1 VSERTHEDDADWFF
15 FDGGPGAPRY
25 GDDPTKHAVDHDTE
39 SFVREVLQNANDQ
52 RRSRDRR
59 VEVTFRIVELS
70 GADLESFLNS
80 LGWDDTLRERIAAVA
95 ESEHGR
101 GYERFLAR
109 FDGDDPKLRLVVI
122 EDRNTTGL
130 TGSWDED
137 SNYSALVRDEL
148 YSSKRDDTAGG
159 SYGLGKSVL
168 WTFSGASTVVFNSR
182 PEDAETADTPTSR
195 LIARTKLPTHRL
207 ASDGPEY
214 QGAGWFCRLKRTD
227 DGPRPSAVRGEPASR
242 LAEELHVSRAPGT
255 GTSVM
260 VVGFRDPTRDTRP
273 TIPELADE
281 FVEATVRYFWPAL
294 YAGDLHVEVETP
306 QEARTVTVDDIP
318 SVRPFVEC
326 YAARYDG
333 EGSLNAPG
341 DVAGLDVDID
351 LPPRSDGEP
360 TPDGSVR
367 LAARL
372 ASPADD
378 DTHLN
383 EVALFRGTGMVV
395 KYYDQSRVAFS
406 DRDFFGVLACGTAR
420 AEGESTDGDR
430 EIDRFLRF
438 AEPPEHDDWVSTENL
453 RNEYQRGFRTALDD
467 TFQQIRRGLRQLV
480 ARQNKGGA
488 LSDEVL
494 KKFPIHG
501 DGRRRTASP
510 TTLFEL
516 EGEARFNSSRWTFSG
531 SATPVVD
538 DPGDWTAEVSL
549 TRLGEDGAGRERIP
563 VDYVN
568 STGAT
573 TEVEDGVCRIVG
585 DGPGRVTFQGQ
596 SVQTGDPDGSED
608 TVGRVQMEVEASL
621 AIDRGDES

>member
-1 VSERTHEDDADWFF
+1 VSQQTDEGDAGWFF

-52 RRSRDRR
+52 RRSRDTR
-59 VEVTFRIVELS
+59 VEVTFRIVALS
-70 GADLESFLNS
+70 GADLEDFLQT
-80 LGWDDTLRERIAAVA
+80 LGWEDTLRDRIDAVA
-95 ESEHGR
+95 ESGRGR
-101 GYERFLAR
+101 GYERFLSR
-109 FDGDDPKLRLVVI
+109 LEGDDPELRLVVV

-130 TGSWDED
+130 NGSWDED

-168 WTFSGASTVVFNSR
+168 WTFSGASTVVFNSH
-182 PEDAETADTPTSR
+182 PEDAEGDDGQTPR

-207 ASDGPEY
+207 DPDGPEY
-214 QGAGWFCRLKRTD
+214 QGAGWLCRLERTE
-227 DGPRPSAVRGEPASR
+227 DGPRPNAVRGEPASR
-242 LAEELHVSRAPGT
+242 LVEGLHVSRAPGT
-255 GTSVM
+255 GTSAM

-273 TIPELADE
+273 SVVELADE

-294 YAGDLHVEVETP
+294 YADDLHVEVETP
-306 QEARTVTVDDIP
+306 QEARTVTVDDVP

-326 YAARYDG
+326 HAARYGG
-333 EGSLNAPG
+333 EGSLDAPG
-341 DVAGLDVDID
+341 DVAGLDLGVD
-351 LPPRSDGEP
+351 LPPRADGEP
-360 TPDGSVR
+360 TPDGPVR

-406 DRDFFGVLACGTAR
+406 DRDFFGTLACGTAR
-420 AEGESTDGDR
+420 PEGEPTDADR
-430 EIDRFLRF
+430 EVDRFLRF

-453 RNEYQRGFRTALDD
+453 RNEYQRGFRTSLDD
-467 TFQQIRRGLRQLV
+467 TFERVRHGLRQLV
-480 ARQNKGGA
+480 ARQNDGGA

-501 DGRRRTASP
+501 DGRRRTTTP

-516 EGEARFNSSRWTFSG
+516 DGEATFDSGRWTFTG
-531 SATPVVD
+531 NATPVVE

-549 TRLGEDGAGRERIP
+549 TRLGEDGAGRERVP

-596 SVQTGDPDGSED
+596 SVRVGDSD
-608 TVGRVQMEVEASL
+608 TREGAVGRTQLEVEASL
-621 AIDRGDES
+621 AVDGGDGS

>member
-1 VSERTHEDDADWFF
+1 MSQQTDEGDAGWFF

-52 RRSRDRR
+52 RRSRDTR
-59 VEVTFRIVELS
+59 VEVTFRIVALS
-70 GADLESFLNS
+70 GADLEDFLQT
-80 LGWDDTLRERIAAVA
+80 LGWEDTLRDRIDAVA
-95 ESEHGR
+95 ESGRGR
-101 GYERFLAR
+101 GYERFLSR
-109 FDGDDPKLRLVVI
+109 LEGDDPELRLVVV

-130 TGSWDED
+130 NGSWDED

-168 WTFSGASTVVFNSR
+168 WTFSGASTVVFNSH
-182 PEDAETADTPTSR
+182 PEDAEGDGGQTPR

-207 ASDGPEY
+207 DPDGPEY
-214 QGAGWFCRLKRTD
+214 QGAGWLCRLERTE
-227 DGPRPSAVRGEPASR
+227 DGPRPNAVRGEPASR
-242 LAEELHVSRAPGT
+242 LVEGLHVSRAPGT
-255 GTSVM
+255 GTSAM

-273 TIPELADE
+273 SVVELADE

-294 YAGDLHVEVETP
+294 YADDLHVEVETP
-306 QEARTVTVDDIP
+306 QEARTVTVDDVP

-326 YAARYDG
+326 HAARYGG
-333 EGSLNAPG
+333 EGSLDAPG
-341 DVAGLDVDID
+341 DVAGLDLGVD
-351 LPPRSDGEP
+351 LPPRADGEP
-360 TPDGSVR
+360 TPDGPVR

-406 DRDFFGVLACGTAR
+406 DRDFFGTLACGTAR
-420 AEGESTDGDR
+420 PEGEPTDADR
-430 EIDRFLRF
+430 EVDRFLRF

-453 RNEYQRGFRTALDD
+453 RNEYQRGFRTSLDD
-467 TFQQIRRGLRQLV
+467 TFERVRHGLRQLV
-480 ARQNKGGA
+480 ARQNDGGA

-501 DGRRRTASP
+501 DGRRRTTTP

-516 EGEARFNSSRWTFSG
+516 DGEATFDSGRWTFTG
-531 SATPVVD
+531 NATPVVE

-549 TRLGEDGAGRERIP
+549 TRLGEDGAGRERVP

-596 SVQTGDPDGSED
+596 SVRVGDSD
-608 TVGRVQMEVEASL
+608 TREGAVGRTQLEVEASL
-621 AIDRGDES
+621 AVDGGDGS